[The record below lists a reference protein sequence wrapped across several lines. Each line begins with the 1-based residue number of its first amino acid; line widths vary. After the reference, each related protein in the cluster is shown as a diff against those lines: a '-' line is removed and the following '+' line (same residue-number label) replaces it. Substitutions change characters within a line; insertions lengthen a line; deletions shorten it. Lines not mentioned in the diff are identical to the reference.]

1 VHDIINP
8 PNAQQSN
15 ADFGLQNPISKKIIP
30 KSAIRNPKF
39 GKRSRH
45 VGDKGVETIGQP
57 GTEIVQKVGEML
69 RYEFIDKE
77 KIGKALGTYGLPE
90 LELEKFDEKNLPS
103 GTSYRSRER
112 S

>member
-1 VHDIINP
+1 
-8 PNAQQSN
+8 
-15 ADFGLQNPISKKIIP
+15 
-30 KSAIRNPKF
+30 
-39 GKRSRH
+39 
-45 VGDKGVETIGQP
+45 
-57 GTEIVQKVGEML
+57 ML

-103 GTSYRSRER
+103 GTPYRAKER

>member
-15 ADFGLQNPISKKIIP
+15 ADFGLQNP

-77 KIGKALGTYGLPE
+77 KIGKALGIYGLPE

-103 GTSYRSRER
+103 GTPYRAKER